1 MKPPREHTAEI
12 AKRDYPPGIDGTH
25 VFAPDEITLLKR
37 YGHWLE
43 ALAGERI
50 QAFTADQKRFIS
62 VTKEEQKPE
71 TPFETAWM
79 RLMERRDFESS
90 DIPHYDV
97 YDPKQ
102 RWFSDAGW
110 AAMRKPYWK

>member
-1 MKPPREHTAEI
+1 MKSPPEHAAEL
-12 AKRDYPPGIDGTH
+12 AKRDYPLRIDGTH

-50 QAFTADQKRFIS
+50 QALTADQERFIS
-62 VTKEEQKPE
+62 VTKEEQKAE
-71 TPFETAWM
+71 TPFEIAWM
-79 RLMERRDFESS
+79 RLMGRREFESS

-102 RWFSDAGW
+102 KWFSDAGR
-110 AAMRKPYWK
+110 AAMRKPHWK

>member
-1 MKPPREHTAEI
+1 MKPPLEHTAEI
-12 AKRDYPPGIDGTH
+12 AKRDYPLGFDGTH

-62 VTKEEQKPE
+62 VTKEEQKPDHSGSSGFL
-71 TPFETAWM
+71 TWCVGSFSGAVGGNGPHRGRQNPF
-79 RLMERRDFESS
+79 
-90 DIPHYDV
+90 
-97 YDPKQ
+97 
-102 RWFSDAGW
+102 
-110 AAMRKPYWK
+110 